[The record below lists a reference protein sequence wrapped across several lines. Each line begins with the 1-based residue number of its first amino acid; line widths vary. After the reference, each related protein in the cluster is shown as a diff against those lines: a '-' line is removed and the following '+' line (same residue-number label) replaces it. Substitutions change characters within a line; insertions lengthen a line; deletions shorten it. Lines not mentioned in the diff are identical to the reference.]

1 MNPTILEQAS
11 SLTTPPTATA
21 TVERLILQQLESWG
35 VERIYGVIGDSI
47 FSLLDELAK
56 TSTIRYIP
64 CRHEEA
70 AALMASAEAK
80 LTGRLT
86 VCMATSGPG
95 VTNLL
100 NGLADAAMDHAP
112 VLAITGQ
119 VSTDQLGTGAKQD
132 INQQAL
138 LHPIANQSR
147 LLTDAKALPELLNR
161 LMTDAV
167 TLGAVTHLSIPKNLY
182 GQQVPGAP
190 TPYRPFLHQTLQT
203 PMEPIQQA
211 AAQITSS
218 QRPIIYMGRGT
229 AQCRQAVHQLAEK
242 LDAAVMTTMPA
253 RSLFPN
259 DDPRF
264 AGGLGQAG
272 SEASSRLLGQADLVL
287 MLGATWWP
295 DRFTPDSI
303 PVVQIDRVASQIGI
317 NHPVKQGIIGD
328 LNEIMP
334 KLISALGT
342 QPDRTSWRDQVTA
355 ETKKWK
361 AQIEAE
367 ARQDS
372 TPLAPQRIIQAIAD
386 HTAADAI
393 LSVDTGDVTLW
404 FERIFQTRNHEIL
417 ISGHW
422 RTLGFALP
430 SAIAA
435 KLKHPER
442 QSIAIAGDG
451 GAIQTLLELQTA
463 SQQKLAVTL
472 IILDN
477 GAYAME
483 KTRMEVA
490 GMQTLGS
497 ELINPDFCKLAEAC
511 GAKAWYVEDS
521 HQLEQALREAF
532 STQQQPTLIQVKTAM
547 PTVPHTKP

>member
-1 MNPTILEQAS
+1 MTQSFLEQNSPHAA
-11 SLTTPPTATA
+11 PPATA
-21 TVERLILQQLESWG
+21 TVERFILQQLEAWG

-95 VTNLL
+95 TTNLL

-119 VSTDQLGTGAKQD
+119 VPTDKLGTGAKQD

-138 LHPIANQSR
+138 LHPIATQSQ
-147 LLTDAKALPELLNR
+147 LLADAKALPELLNQ

-167 TLGAVTHLSIPKNLY
+167 TQGAVTHLSIPKNLY
-182 GQQVPGAP
+182 GHQVPGSP

-203 PMEPIQQA
+203 PLEPIQHA
-211 AAQITSS
+211 ASLIATS
-218 QRPIIYMGRGT
+218 QRPAIYMGRGT
-229 AQCRQAVHQLAEK
+229 AQCRQSVRLLAEK
-242 LDAAVMTTMPA
+242 LDAAVVTTMPA
-253 RSLFPN
+253 RSLYPN

-295 DRFTPDSI
+295 DRFTPSSI
-303 PVVQIDRVASQIGI
+303 PIVQIDRVAAQIGI
-317 NHPVKQGIIGD
+317 NHPVQHAVIGD
-328 LNEIMP
+328 LNDIMP
-334 KLISALGT
+334 KLIGALGA

-372 TPLAPQRIIQAIAD
+372 TPLEPQRIIRAIAD
-386 HTAADAI
+386 HSADNAI

-404 FERIFQTRNHEIL
+404 FERIFQAQNHDIL
-417 ISGHW
+417 ISGRW

-435 KLKHPER
+435 KLKYPER

-463 SQQKLAVTL
+463 SQHKLALTL

-490 GMQTLGS
+490 NMQTLGS
-497 ELINPDFCKLAEAC
+497 ELVNPDFCKLAEAC
-511 GAKAWYVEDS
+511 GAKSWYVDDVN
-521 HQLEQALREAF
+521 QLDQALHEALA
-532 STQQQPTLIQVKTAM
+532 TEQQPSLLQVKTAM
-547 PTVPHTKP
+547 PMVPHTKP